1 MTTNNL
7 HPQSE
12 YYLHENGSVIY
23 KPHGGVESDS
33 PFVKKCWNANFL
45 SDGPIVYLKWLKELK
60 DLGANREDLIR
71 LWNAQH
77 METWV
82 PAEHLIEIKGFLGI

>member
-1 MTTNNL
+1 MSNI

-23 KPHGGVESDS
+23 KPHGDVDANS
-33 PFVKKCWNANFL
+33 PFVKKVWNANFL
-45 SDGPIVYLKWLKELK
+45 SDGPLTYLKWLKELY
-60 DLGANREDLIR
+60 DLGANTEDLKR

-77 METWV
+77 MDKWV
-82 PAEHLIEIKGFLGI
+82 PEKEAKEAKEFFGI